1 MKQSQNFTIVPD
13 YQILA
18 EKQTV
23 DDTGRYIVKH
33 KSKQYKYMI
42 KIVKRRLKVLDAEG
56 LDKFQHISMESGKAV
71 LPIMSLITNNSN
83 RTNMLVDDR
92 IMVTSA
98 YLADK
103 YKLGRST
110 VNKYIKR
117 LVDAELIK
125 RHSKN
130 FMLSPF
136 VFYPYVS
143 DVNLKILQ
151 EYWIHDFKKS
161 KEIIESE
168 LQVEINKM
176 LKEARGFIGANST
189 EFEKLRQVKNIT

>member
-1 MKQSQNFTIVPD
+1 MTL
-13 YQILA
+13 YL
-18 EKQTV
+18 
-23 DDTGRYIVKH
+23 
-33 KSKQYKYMI
+33 
-42 KIVKRRLKVLDAEG
+42 
-56 LDKFQHISMESGKAV
+56 

-125 RHSKN
+125 
-130 FMLSPF
+130 
-136 VFYPYVS
+136 
-143 DVNLKILQ
+143 
-151 EYWIHDFKKS
+151 
-161 KEIIESE
+161 
-168 LQVEINKM
+168 
-176 LKEARGFIGANST
+176 
-189 EFEKLRQVKNIT
+189 